1 MPGHITFFLAGEQ
14 VLRVHLSQLPSAG
27 VPDMSHHTIFYTR
40 VRDSNSGPHDYTT
53 VYSEA
58 YPGPVFKIFKV
69 NVERAGL

>member
-27 VPDMSHHTIFYTR
+27 VPDMWHHTIYYKC
-40 VRDSNSGPHDYTT
+40 VRDSNSGPQDYIA

-58 YPGPVFKIFKV
+58 YPGPVYKIFKV
-69 NVERAGL
+69 KVERAGL